1 MGNLLKGANNMYTI
15 KYGENIS
22 GIFSSEKEAED
33 YITEKKLLNAE
44 VVKINNHF
52 TSKCT
57 DLNKLTSAIK
67 LWSAD
72 RNLHAQDHKMQTLKV
87 GEEVGELFK
96 AIVKNDQEE
105 LIDAVGD
112 TYVTLVIL
120 CQQLGIEI
128 EDCVSVAYNE
138 IKDRKGKLVDGTF
151 IKEATE

>member
-1 MGNLLKGANNMYTI
+1 MTDCK
-15 KYGENIS
+15 
-22 GIFSSEKEAED
+22 
-33 YITEKKLLNAE
+33 
-44 VVKINNHF
+44 
-52 TSKCT
+52 

-67 LWSAD
+67 LWSAE
-72 RNLHAQDHKMQTLKV
+72 RNLHTQDHKMQTLKV

-128 EDCVSVAYNE
+128 EDCVNAAYNE
-138 IKDRKGKLVDGTF
+138 IKDRRGKLVDGTF
-151 IKEATE
+151 IKTTK

>member
-1 MGNLLKGANNMYTI
+1 MK
-15 KYGENIS
+15 
-22 GIFSSEKEAED
+22 
-33 YITEKKLLNAE
+33 
-44 VVKINNHF
+44 
-52 TSKCT
+52 

-67 LWSAD
+67 LWSAE
-72 RNLHAQDHKMQTLKV
+72 RNLHKQDHKMQTLKV

-128 EDCVSVAYNE
+128 EDCVNAAYSE

-151 IKEATE
+151 IKITK

>member
-1 MGNLLKGANNMYTI
+1 MYTI

-33 YITEKKLLNAE
+33 YIKEKQLHNAE

-52 TSKCT
+52 NSECT

-67 LWSAD
+67 LWAVE
-72 RNLHAQDHKMQTLKV
+72 RNLHSQDHKMQTLKV

-96 AIVKNDQEE
+96 AVVKNDETQI
-105 LIDAVGD
+105 IDAVGD

-128 EDCVSVAYNE
+128 ADCVSVAYGE

-151 IKEATE
+151 IKEG

>member
-1 MGNLLKGANNMYTI
+1 MK
-15 KYGENIS
+15 
-22 GIFSSEKEAED
+22 
-33 YITEKKLLNAE
+33 
-44 VVKINNHF
+44 
-52 TSKCT
+52 

-67 LWSAD
+67 LWSAE
-72 RNLHAQDHKMQTLKV
+72 RSLHTQDYKMQTLKV

-128 EDCVSVAYNE
+128 EDCVNAAYNE

-151 IKEATE
+151 IKEAEE

>member
-1 MGNLLKGANNMYTI
+1 MTDCK
-15 KYGENIS
+15 
-22 GIFSSEKEAED
+22 
-33 YITEKKLLNAE
+33 
-44 VVKINNHF
+44 
-52 TSKCT
+52 

-67 LWSAD
+67 LWSID
-72 RNLHAQDHKMQTLKV
+72 RNLNAQDYKMQTLKV

-128 EDCVSVAYNE
+128 EDCVNAAYSE

-151 IKEATE
+151 VKEVTE